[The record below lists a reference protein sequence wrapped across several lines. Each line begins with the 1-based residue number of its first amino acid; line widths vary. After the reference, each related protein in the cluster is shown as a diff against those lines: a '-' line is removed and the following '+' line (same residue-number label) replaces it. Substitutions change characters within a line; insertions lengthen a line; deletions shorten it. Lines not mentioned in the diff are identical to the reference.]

1 MIAREDA
8 ETARIIWNRFVK
20 TKFGGK
26 IGDGIFDRAGGS
38 GFSVSVF
45 APQIFFERVEDLP
58 QLAEKG
64 FILRDFLETRLPRKL
79 KHAHWVVICPIP
91 KLRIELPK
99 KAAGRRLPCPPQ
111 IETHLAERLEN
122 RRQGRSHIVS
132 LKSRH
137 VNTAERTE
145 RQLIEKSL
153 SGKFRRIR
161 PEPAVED

>member
-26 IGDGIFDRAGGS
+26 LGHGTFDRAGGS
-38 GFSVSVF
+38 GCSVSVF

-79 KHAHWVVICPIP
+79 KHAHLAVSCPSP
-91 KLRIELPK
+91 NLRIELPK
-99 KAAGRRLPCPPQ
+99 TRAGR
-111 IETHLAERLEN
+111 
-122 RRQGRSHIVS
+122 GR
-132 LKSRH
+132 
-137 VNTAERTE
+137 
-145 RQLIEKSL
+145 
-153 SGKFRRIR
+153 
-161 PEPAVED
+161 